1 MKKKEL
7 ATLYF
12 FIIKKKKC
20 FNDFYAIPACELSQV
35 IATLC
40 GKRVF
45 DSYEISFLEKS
56 GVKIEQR
63 RKQVGELAKIPLI
76 KQDVELD

>member
-1 MKKKEL
+1 MENKEL
-7 ATLYF
+7 ANLYF
-12 FIIKKKKC
+12 FIIKKKNR
-20 FNDFYAIPACELSQV
+20 FNDFYAYPACRLSQV

-45 DSYEISFLEKS
+45 DSYEIAFLEKS

-63 RKQVGELAKIPLI
+63 KQVGELAKIPPI